1 MALINPSVLLAIHGL
16 DFIIGRNVG
25 RNVAIDF
32 AQNSFALLMVYVAR
46 DGVLSV
52 FGELVKFVAHGNK
65 IAG

>member
-1 MALINPSVLLAIHGL
+1 
-16 DFIIGRNVG
+16 
-25 RNVAIDF
+25 
-32 AQNSFALLMVYVAR
+32 MVYVAR